1 MVTQKEEASI
11 VDVLRRCCYPY
22 GDTSL
27 DEAAEPSDSSL
38 NDQPTDPSTPAALL
52 QYTTKNASKDSAAG
66 DGPSCPT
73 TTPVQL

>member
-22 GDTSL
+22 GDTPP
-27 DEAAEPSDSSL
+27 DEAAEPTDSSL
-38 NDQPTDPSTPAALL
+38 DDQPTDPGIPATLL
-52 QYTTKNASKDSAAG
+52 ECATKNASKDSAGG
-66 DGPSCPT
+66 DGPSRPT